1 MANNKMR
8 ATEVE
13 SVTSKNAIHEGYE
26 HKRFRPIDLN
36 CLSR

>member
-13 SVTSKNAIHEGYE
+13 SVTSKSSIHKGYGE
-26 HKRFRPIDLN
+26 
-36 CLSR
+36 LSFSEN